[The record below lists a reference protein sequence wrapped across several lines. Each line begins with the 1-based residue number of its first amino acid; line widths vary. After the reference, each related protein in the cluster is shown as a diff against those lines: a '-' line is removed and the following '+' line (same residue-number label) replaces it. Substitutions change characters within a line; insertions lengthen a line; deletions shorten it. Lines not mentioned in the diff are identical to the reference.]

1 MQIKESA
8 ENYLETILVIHTE
21 KGYCRCID
29 ICNKMGF
36 SKPSVSVYMK
46 NLKDDGY
53 VLIDENGDIT
63 LTEKGKG
70 IAEKIYDRH
79 NVIAGFLMQL
89 GTPEKIAFQDSCK
102 IKPLRFVVFIN
113 PYCLPSEKPA
123 KFRYSLGRLF
133 IYMAVPPGI
142 ISKPCFS

>member
-36 SKPSVSVYMK
+36 AKPSVSVYMK

-102 IKPLRFVVFIN
+102 IEHDI
-113 PYCLPSEKPA
+113 SEES
-123 KFRYSLGRLF
+123 FSLIKEQYLKNL
-133 IYMAVPPGI
+133 GI
-142 ISKPCFS
+142 K

>member
-8 ENYLETILVIHTE
+8 ENYLESILIIHNE

-29 ICNKMGF
+29 ICNRMGF

-46 NLKDDGY
+46 NLRKDGY
-53 VLIDENGDIT
+53 IAVDSNGDIT
-63 LTEKGKG
+63 LTDKGRE

-89 GTPEKIAFQDSCK
+89 GTPEEIAYQDSCK
-102 IKPLRFVVFIN
+102 MEHDL
-113 PYCLPSEKPA
+113 SEVSFQLMKEQYLKHLNKA
-123 KFRYSLGRLF
+123 
-133 IYMAVPPGI
+133 
-142 ISKPCFS
+142 